1 VARSGLVDGQRA
13 LVTGAGP
20 IGLLTVAVLR
30 AKGIADITVSE
41 PAPGRRQRALAIG
54 AKQAIAPDEL
64 PPVPRHPADLADPGF
79 DAAIDCSGRAD
90 AMEAGLGLL
99 GRAGT
104 LVLSGTGMKRPRF
117 DANRIILNE
126 LVVTGSVE
134 YTRDDYH
141 EAISILTDGHL
152 PVEQLIEPDD
162 VPLAGMQAAME
173 LLMTGELPG
182 KVLVAPGA

>member
-1 VARSGLVDGQRA
+1 
-13 LVTGAGP
+13 
-20 IGLLTVAVLR
+20 
-30 AKGIADITVSE
+30 
-41 PAPGRRQRALAIG
+41 
-54 AKQAIAPDEL
+54 
-64 PPVPRHPADLADPGF
+64 
-79 DAAIDCSGRAD
+79 
-90 AMEAGLGLL
+90 
-99 GRAGT
+99 
-104 LVLSGTGMKRPRF
+104 MKRPRF